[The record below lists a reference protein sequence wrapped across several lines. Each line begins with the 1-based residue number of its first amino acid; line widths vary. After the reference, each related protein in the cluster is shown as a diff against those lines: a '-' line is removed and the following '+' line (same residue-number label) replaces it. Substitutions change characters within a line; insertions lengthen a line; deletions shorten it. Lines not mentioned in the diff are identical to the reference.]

1 VVKNNSKQL
10 VIFFYQFLLAIM
22 LTAIFTLP
30 KLNKIC
36 TRIASSSILAAIGLM
51 CGLVP
56 QISHR
61 PLSISFTTYAYAQ
74 EYTKQEA
81 ENYANAGYKVEL
93 LRQQIYQE
101 IKTII
106 NEPPPNIV
114 CNQQETLQALNSN
127 VRRMADRY
135 CSESRQIVQNH
146 NLTINRFNQ
155 LKTYYDRGDDFYEQ
169 VQNILI
175 KIQN

>member
-1 VVKNNSKQL
+1 M
-10 VIFFYQFLLAIM
+10 F
-22 LTAIFTLP
+22 TAYFTLP

-56 QISHR
+56 QISDQS
-61 PLSISFTTYAYAQ
+61 LSISLTTYAQEAQ
-74 EYTKQEA
+74 EYTQDEA
-81 ENYANAGYKVEL
+81 KNYANAGYKVEL
-93 LRQQIYQE
+93 LRQQTYKE
-101 IKTII
+101 IKSII

-114 CNQQETLQALNSN
+114 CNQQETLQSLNSN
-127 VRRMADRY
+127 VRAIAERY
-135 CSESRQIVQNH
+135 CSQSRQIVQSH
-146 NLTINRFNQ
+146 NLSINRFNQ

-169 VQNILI
+169 VQSILI